1 MYIIRKD
8 GEWNRT
14 WFPSTYPRDRREVL
28 QLADTFEKM
37 LQEVQYESEP
47 AAQLDKEQRVYDI
60 VLNEV
65 IRQVYVECFDR
76 GVILEKVSN
85 KYRELF
91 SRVPQ
96 LVSSMK
102 QVIEILIDHLI
113 RRNEIAYEK
122 RINR

>member
-1 MYIIRKD
+1 
-8 GEWNRT
+8 
-14 WFPSTYPRDRREVL
+14 
-28 QLADTFEKM
+28 M

-47 AAQLDKEQRVYDI
+47 AAQIDKEQRVYDI

-102 QVIEILIDHLI
+102 QVLGLQ
-113 RRNEIAYEK
+113 
-122 RINR
+122 